1 MNSFLL
7 QVELS
12 LMDEWI
18 LSCLST
24 AVSACNA
31 GFQQYDFPRAT
42 SAIYNVFLY
51 ELCDVYL
58 VSPFKLYITKMICIL
73 AFSFDLQE
81 AVKPVFQGSDESA
94 KSAARSVRIET
105 LPPSICVAP
114 YSTDAEFKVWKDEE
128 LEENVKLVSRIVSN
142 VRSVRASY
150 MLPNK
155 TKTRLVL
162 RCSDQEVILFKP
174 WKYALVNN
182 LIGF

>member
-1 MNSFLL
+1 
-7 QVELS
+7 
-12 LMDEWI
+12 MDKWI
-18 LSCLST
+18 LSCLFT

-42 SAIYNVFLY
+42 SAIYNFFHY

-58 VSPFKLYITKMICIL
+58 VSPFKLYITKMICIF

-114 YSTDAEFKVWKDEE
+114 YSTDAEFQVWKDEE

-142 VRSVRASY
+142 VRSVRANY

-155 TKTRLVL
+155 TKTKLVL
-162 RCSDQEVILFKP
+162 RCLDQKLILFKS
-174 WKYALVNN
+174 WKYALV
-182 LIGF
+182 II